1 MTWWENAITWGLSIL
16 VLGVSVWGVWVTKK
30 SNKAVR
36 RQSLEQELAQIDI
49 EIKDIEAQQEDAK
62 SRGLAETQH
71 TFGCNVPNPY
81 GGVVVMLELKKQAL
95 VDRKKEVKKQLQQ
108 L

>member
-30 SNKAVR
+30 SNKAVMR
-36 RQSLEQELAQIDI
+36 LNLEQELARINSEID
-49 EIKDIEAQQEDAK
+49 EIEAQQADADA
-62 SRGLAETQH
+62 RGAAATQH
-71 TFGCNVPNPY
+71 IIGANVPNPY
-81 GGVVVMLELKKQAL
+81 GGVVVMLELKKRNLQ
-95 VDRKKEVKKQLQQ
+95 DRRAKIKKQLQQ